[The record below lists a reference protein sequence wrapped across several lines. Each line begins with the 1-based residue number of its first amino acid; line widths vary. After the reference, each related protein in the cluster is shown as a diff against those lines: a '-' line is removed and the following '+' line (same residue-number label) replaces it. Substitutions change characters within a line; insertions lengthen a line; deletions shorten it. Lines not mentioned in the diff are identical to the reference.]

1 MPDQPPAD
9 EPIIREINETY
20 ERCRRAS
27 FEALAAAIRCGELLH
42 EAKRRVPHGDW
53 LNWVGTNLLVGHR
66 QAQKLMQLAAHQD
79 EILADA
85 NSPTHLTIEGALNV
99 IRKNRGVTKNEK
111 LAIESVKAALQRDL
125 APFTTSMVISQLD
138 HALVEIC
145 NINKPAREICS
156 HISEQSVRAELLMRT
171 ERARAY
177 LGDLETAL
185 RESLNPERS
194 KVLTLVSD
202 DPLEDG

>member
-1 MPDQPPAD
+1 MPDLPQAE

-20 ERCRRAS
+20 NQCRKAS
-27 FEALAAAIRCGELLH
+27 FEALSLAIRCGELLIK
-42 EAKRRVPHGDW
+42 ARGQVPHGDW
-53 LNWVGTNLLVGHR
+53 LNWVDKNLAIGHR
-66 QAQKLMQLAAHQD
+66 QAQKLMRLAAHKD

-85 NSPTHLTIEGALNV
+85 NSPTHLTIEGALDAV
-99 IRKNRGVTKNEK
+99 RKSRGIAKDEK
-111 LAIESVKAALQRDL
+111 LAVESAKAALQRDL
-125 APFTTSMVISQLD
+125 APFITSTVVSQID

-156 HISEQSVRAELLMRT
+156 HICEQSVRAELLMRT
-171 ERARAY
+171 ERAKAY

-185 RESLNPERS
+185 RESFNQETA
-194 KVLTLVSD
+194 KILTLVSD